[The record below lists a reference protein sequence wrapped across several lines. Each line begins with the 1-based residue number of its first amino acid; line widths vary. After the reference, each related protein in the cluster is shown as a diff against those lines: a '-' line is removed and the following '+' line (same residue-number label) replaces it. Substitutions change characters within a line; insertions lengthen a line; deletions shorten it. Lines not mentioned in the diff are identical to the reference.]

1 MTVNA
6 LSIMASAGA
15 DVVITEKCVEEV
27 WTHLKAT
34 DLEFI
39 NHYMEMEPYFDVNLA
54 RQIDRI
60 LIRSYFY
67 ARLEPEVGIKKPAGW
82 RSFIGTFCEYSDLH
96 SQAGRV
102 QIQEYL
108 IARFRAKFEDE
119 QTMSK
124 GVDQDQVDDLT
135 TRIMDE
141 RGRSRNTADK
151 REILARNDAMHVLR
165 IYAKRRELEER
176 NRANPYGFKT
186 WWLTRD
192 ASVRRAA
199 SKEIVENHS
208 RFMMRPEF
216 LLHFI
221 SASPSAA
228 AVSKSL
234 SAIFPSLLGTKLSN
248 RLDTEVFDSTMKEIR
263 ESFALDPT
271 RAGVKMSG
279 LSDQLKS
286 DFMRRYD

>member
-1 MTVNA
+1 
-6 LSIMASAGA
+6 
-15 DVVITEKCVEEV
+15 
-27 WTHLKAT
+27 
-34 DLEFI
+34 
-39 NHYMEMEPYFDVNLA
+39 
-54 RQIDRI
+54 
-60 LIRSYFY
+60 
-67 ARLEPEVGIKKPAGW
+67 
-82 RSFIGTFCEYSDLH
+82 
-96 SQAGRV
+96 
-102 QIQEYL
+102 
-108 IARFRAKFEDE
+108 
-119 QTMSK
+119 MSK